1 MRLLMN
7 VWTWPAGGRLA
18 NARTRL
24 RVETLE
30 VRALLSANLFSS
42 LDGTNSSSSFCG
54 CTPPDTTG
62 AAGPTVVIEDVNSAL
77 TIFNKAT
84 GAFMSRQSLSSF
96 YAPLGGVLSLSDP
109 VIFYDDLAG
118 RFVIADL
125 DYNGSSQSR
134 LDVAFSNDSD
144 PANGFTYQ
152 RYNMNDGIG
161 GFDFADYPKGGYNA
175 DAYVF
180 SFNMFP
186 NSGGNHVDTL
196 AIDKSNFANSF
207 RVNAGS
213 SHFTLAPAVMHGAN
227 PGDPMWMVETGT
239 SSSMHVVKMTN
250 VLSSSPTFTTYN
262 ITVPSY
268 TSEPN
273 PLQPGGSRIVTFDT
287 RVLNAA
293 YNNGLLVAGH
303 TIGSGG
309 LSQARWYEFDT
320 TTSSPTLVQS
330 GNVFRGSGVYT
341 YFPTLDIN
349 SENDIGMT
357 FMESSLNEY
366 MSMYVTG
373 QLAGDAGSGN
383 VQIPAEVFAG
393 TSTYTSSRIGDYS
406 ATSVDPSDGLTFWAA
421 NEYKGSSLW
430 NTAVGGFQMAQPVA
444 LPFSDD
450 FSNGAGN
457 WTPSSNPNSFSVITD
472 GSQVYQAQNTG
483 NPISLSS
490 AGDTSWTDYTYQADV
505 KVTSLNSG
513 GSVLLMARFLDNNN
527 YYGFR
532 YNQSTGTVQIIKVFQ
547 GVQTVLASSGPV
559 SVHLNQ
565 TYTAVATVN
574 GSTLS
579 ASVNGVVLVSA
590 TDSSITSGKV
600 GVGAFNGTAEFT
612 NVFVNSTGTTASGPA
627 VQVPP
632 LGVPADGTTAGTLLN
647 TGVVS
652 VASPAL
658 PLDGALGVQTGNLTP
673 APLAAANDTTESA
686 LLRSAAASSTSD
698 GTLGLNG
705 SPDDALASG
714 L

>member
-1 MRLLMN
+1 MQRWLNL
-7 VWTWPAGGRLA
+7 WSRTARDKA
-18 NARTRL
+18 CARTRL

-30 VRALLSANLFSS
+30 IRALPSANLFSS
-42 LDGTNSSSSFCG
+42 IDGTNSSNSSCG

-77 TIFNKAT
+77 ATFNKAT
-84 GAFMSRQSLSSF
+84 GALMSRQSLSSF

-109 VIFYDDLAG
+109 VIFYDDLVG

-125 DYNGSSQSR
+125 DYNSTSQSR
-134 LDVAFSNDSD
+134 LDVAFSNGPD
-144 PANGFTYQ
+144 PANGYTYQ

-213 SHFTLAPAVMHGAN
+213 SHFTLAPAVMHGSN
-227 PGDPMWMVETGT
+227 PGDPMWLVETG
-239 SSSMHVVKMTN
+239 SSTSMHVVKMTN
-250 VLSSSPTFTTYN
+250 ILSSAPTFQTFT
-262 ITVPSY
+262 IGVPSY
-268 TSEPN
+268 TQEPN
-273 PLQPGGSRIVTFDT
+273 PRQPGGSTIVSFDT

-309 LSQARWYEFDT
+309 LSQARWYEFN
-320 TTSSPTLVQS
+320 TTSPTPTLVQS

-341 YFPTLDIN
+341 YFPTVDIN
-349 SENDIGMT
+349 AENDIGLT

-366 MSMYVTG
+366 LSMYVTG

-393 TSTYTSSRIGDYS
+393 SSVYTSSRIGDYS
-406 ATSVDPSDGLTFWAA
+406 GMSVDPSDGLTFWGF
-421 NEYKGSSLW
+421 NEYKGGQLW

-444 LPFSDD
+444 LPFSDN
-450 FSNGAGN
+450 FAGGAGN

-472 GSQVYQAQNTG
+472 GVPVYRAQNIG
-483 NPISLSS
+483 NPISVSS
-490 AGDTSWTDYTYQADV
+490 AGDTSWTNYTYQADV
-505 KVTSLNSG
+505 KVTSVNTG
-513 GSVLLMARFLDNNN
+513 GTIMLLARFLDNNN

-532 YNQSTGTVQIIKVFQ
+532 YNQSTGTVQIIEEFQ
-547 GVQTVLASSGPV
+547 GVQSVLASSGPV

-565 TYTAVATVN
+565 TYTPVITVQGSSLSVAIGN
-574 GSTLS
+574 
-579 ASVNGVVLVSA
+579 VVVSA
-590 TDSSITSGKV
+590 TDSSIPSGKV
-600 GVGAFNGTAEFT
+600 GVGALSSTAEFT
-612 NVFVNSTGTTASGPA
+612 NVLVNATAATASGGWTAGPPFGLPA
-627 VQVPP
+627 DGPTGGAFLNTGAVRVASPLDSA
-632 LGVPADGTTAGTLLN
+632 LGVP
-647 TGVVS
+647 
-652 VASPAL
+652 PAN
-658 PLDGALGVQTGNLTP
+658 VTP
-673 APLAAANDTTESA
+673 VPLAATSDSTELS
-686 LLRSAAASSTSD
+686 LFSSTFASSTSD
-698 GTLGLNG
+698 GTLGG
-705 SPDDALASG
+705 SVSPNDELASG
-714 L
+714 F